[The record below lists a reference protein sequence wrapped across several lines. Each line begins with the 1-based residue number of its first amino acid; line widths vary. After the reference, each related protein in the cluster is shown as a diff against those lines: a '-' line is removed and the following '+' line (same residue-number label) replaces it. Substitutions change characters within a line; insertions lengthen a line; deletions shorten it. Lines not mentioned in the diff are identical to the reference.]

1 MQEVTNQGITEEGI
15 KLLCYILSNVINE
28 RVITDDII
36 SMKNKLLDSCF
47 VRNIS
52 SDKVEKIIGILK
64 IMNVYLIERVRVNG

>member
-1 MQEVTNQGITEEGI
+1 
-15 KLLCYILSNVINE
+15 
-28 RVITDDII
+28 
-36 SMKNKLLDSCF
+36 MKNKLLDSCF